1 MSVVFIIC
9 TAVLTA
15 GVISLLV
22 FLLRSFIAPQKLET
36 IEKLI
41 RNGKRQQ
48 AIKMAKSII
57 SKNPRDTEAHYILGK
72 AYLAD
77 NKPEL
82 ALMEFKAVNSAS
94 SFSNKIPEQEFRRTI
109 AKLYL
114 KFNQQEEALKEYLLL
129 IKKDPFKADYYFMAG
144 ELFEQR
150 DNSDQAMAYYRK
162 TVELDPNH
170 AAAHAALGFLFY
182 RAKQNVAAEEEI
194 STALKLDPQNTKAY
208 FYQGRI
214 LMSNHNYGKA
224 VASFDKAMRNPEL
237 KQKALIEKGRCYLST
252 NNDERAITEFTT
264 AINNSQSPASSDTLY
279 ARYFLAAC
287 LEKKRDIDG
296 AVAQWEEIQRQK
308 KNFLDVNEK
317 LSLYQHATTNDSMKE
332 YLTAGKEDFLTICRA
347 IVTDFM
353 DLSPRNSKDT
363 KYGCIIIAT
372 ESDAEKWRN
381 VRKMPKFIVFYR
393 DPNLIEDTFLR
404 NLLEV
409 MKKQSIIRATVFT
422 SSGFTH
428 NAMKFSENRP
438 IDLIG
443 PEKLETILSDVN
455 PFAKKKS

>member
-9 TAVLTA
+9 AAVLAA
-15 GVISLLV
+15 GVVSLLV
-22 FLLRSFIAPQKLET
+22 FLLRSLIAPQKLET

-82 ALMEFKAVNSAS
+82 ALMEFKTVNSAAF
-94 SFSNKIPEQEFRRTI
+94 FSKRIPEPEFRRTV

-114 KFNQQEEALKEYLLL
+114 RFNQQEEALKEYLLL
-129 IKKDPFKADYYFMAG
+129 IKLDPFKADYYFMAG

-162 TVELDPNH
+162 TVEIDPHH
-170 AAAHAALGFLFY
+170 AAAHAALGYLLY

-194 STALKLDPQNTKAY
+194 ATALKLDPQNAKAH

-214 LMSNHNYGKA
+214 FMSNHNYAKA
-224 VASFDKAMRNPEL
+224 ISSFEKAMRNPEL
-237 KQKALIEKGRCYLST
+237 KIKALIERGRCYLST
-252 NNDERAITEFTT
+252 NNDERAIAEFTT
-264 AINNSQSPASSDTLY
+264 AVKNSQTPGSNDTLY

-287 LEKKRDIDG
+287 LEKKRDIEG
-296 AVAQWEEIQRQK
+296 AVTQWEEIQRQK

-317 LSLYQHATTNDSMKE
+317 LNLYQHAATNDNMKE

-347 IVTDFM
+347 VVTDFM
-353 DLSPRNSKDT
+353 DLSPRDAKDT
-363 KYGCIIIAT
+363 KYGCVIVAT

-393 DPNLIEDTFLR
+393 DPNLIEDSFLR
-404 NLLEV
+404 NLQEV

-428 NAMKFSENRP
+428 SAMKFSENRP
-438 IDLIG
+438 IDLVG
-443 PEKLETILSDVN
+443 PDKLESILAEVN
-455 PFAKKKS
+455 PFSKK